1 MNESTISVNL
11 SNEHLHTKRIHLP
24 KRSTTIALDV
34 VAVLFI
40 ILFVYAAI
48 SKMNSV
54 STFEL
59 QLSKSPM
66 LVSYAYILSWTLPP
80 FELIVAALLI
90 FPRTRLIG
98 FYISYGLMF
107 MFTAYIIAI
116 TQFSDDIPCS
126 CGGILQNMTWNQHLV
141 FNIFFS
147 LIGLTGVL
155 FYSKPKKITKV

>member
-1 MNESTISVNL
+1 MKESTLSVNL
-11 SNEHLHTKRIHLP
+11 SNEHLHAKQISLQ
-24 KRSTTIALDV
+24 KRSTTTLLDII
-34 VAVLFI
+34 AVLFI

-66 LVSYAYILSWTLPP
+66 LVPYAHILSWTLPP
-80 FELIVAALLI
+80 FELLVAALLI
-90 FPRTRLIG
+90 FPITRLIG
-98 FYISYGLMF
+98 FYISYGLMI

-126 CGGILQNMTWNQHLV
+126 CGGILQDMSWNQHLV

-147 LIGLTGVL
+147 LLGLTAVL
-155 FYSKPKKITKV
+155 FYFKSPKSK